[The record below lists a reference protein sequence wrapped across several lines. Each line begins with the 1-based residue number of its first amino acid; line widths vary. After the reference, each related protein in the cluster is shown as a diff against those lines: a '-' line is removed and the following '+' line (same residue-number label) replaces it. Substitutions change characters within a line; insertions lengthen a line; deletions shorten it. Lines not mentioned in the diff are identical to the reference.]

1 MNMNDFI
8 SIWNQTI
15 KYLKE
20 NKVVSD
26 FILDLA
32 VDKSEP
38 IELKENNLIIKV
50 PSFIEKDF
58 WEKKVIA
65 PFKMA
70 VSITC
75 DLEITPIPM
84 TEDELNSY
92 QTSETSSIPFY
103 ERQEEISQPTFAP
116 MIPHIESNLNHEY
129 KFKNFVQG
137 QSNRMAFA
145 ASSAVAKMPG
155 KMYNPLFIFG
165 GVGLGKTHLMQGIGH
180 AFLEDYPQ
188 ARIKYVTAENFMND
202 YIASVRNNQMDE
214 FRATYRTIDMLLIDD
229 IQFLNRKGET
239 QGEFFHTFEALTNQ
253 FKQIIITS
261 DRTPKELDQLE
272 DRLVSRFDKGLSVKI
287 DPAEYETRL
296 AILQRKVTSQT
307 LSIPND
313 VLELIAGQFTSNIR
327 ELEGALMRVMAYSTM
342 FGEDITVEKAL
353 QAIASLKPA
362 TMVKA
367 ETNVSL
373 IQDEV
378 AQYFG
383 ITVKDL
389 KSKRRVKTIS
399 VPRQIAMYLCRELTN
414 ASLPAIGADF
424 GGKDHTSVIYAQRQI
439 TKKLKTDP
447 DLQNNIREIKSRLG

>member
-1 MNMNDFI
+1 MNDFI